1 MTKMLRLILNLNRSM
16 AVCLSFLALIS
27 LGTLLLLLPISNT
40 NREWMNFV
48 DALFTAT
55 SASCVTGLAVVDTGR
70 YFSIFGQIVILLLI
84 QIGGVGIMTLTTVLS
99 IGMGKRV
106 AIRERLLLQESLNQ
120 DEPGSVVRTA
130 RNIIIYTLA
139 VELLFG
145 GLLSYYFYEEAGL
158 GLKAFYWGFW
168 HAVSAF
174 CNAGFDI
181 LGNWTSLCNYRDN
194 LVVNGIFILLITLG
208 GLGVMVISDV
218 ARKRCW
224 RRLTLHSKIALTA
237 SLGLSLGGALVLWL
251 LEGNNPAT
259 LGGLEAPQQFLAS
272 LFQSVSLRTAGFN
285 SIDLSK
291 ARYESL
297 FIMDLLMFVGASPTS
312 TGGGL
317 KTTTFVVLLA
327 TTMALVRNKKDAVL
341 FRRRL
346 SRQCISKATSVFVL
360 AAIYLA
366 LAFFAL
372 LLLNHKVQPFC
383 LVLFEVFSAF
393 GTVGMGVG
401 ITPEWQP
408 LAKLVLI
415 LTMFVG
421 RVGILTF
428 TMSFFDKH
436 TEKVRYPAED
446 VFIG

>member
-1 MTKMLRLILNLNRSM
+1 MNKMLRLILNLNRSM
-16 AVCLSFLALIS
+16 AVCLSFTALIAV
-27 LGTLLLLLPISNT
+27 GTLLLLLPVSNT
-40 NREWMNFV
+40 AGEWMNFT

-55 SASCVTGLAVVDTGR
+55 SAGCVTGLAVVDTGR
-70 YFSIFGQIVILLLI
+70 YFSLFGQIVILLLI

-130 RNIIIYTLA
+130 RNIIVYTLG
-139 VELLFG
+139 VEFFFG
-145 GLLSYYFYEEAGL
+145 ALLSYYFYEEAGL
-158 GLKAFYWGFW
+158 GAKAFYWGFW

-181 LGNWTSLCNYRDN
+181 LGSWTSLTNYRDN
-194 LVVNGIFILLITLG
+194 AVVNLIFILLITLG
-208 GLGVMVISDV
+208 GLGVIVISDV
-218 ARKRCW
+218 ARKRSW
-224 RRLTLHSKIALTA
+224 RRLTLHTKIALTA
-237 SLGLSLGGALVLWL
+237 SACLTFGGALLLWA
-251 LEGNNPAT
+251 LEYDNPAT
-259 LGGLEAPQQFLAS
+259 LGELAAPQQFLAS

-285 SIDLSK
+285 TLDLSQM
-291 ARYESL
+291 RFGSL
-297 FIMDLLMFVGASPTS
+297 FAMEALMFIGASPTS

-327 TTMALVRNKKDAVL
+327 STLALVRNKKDAVL

-346 SRQCISKATSVFVL
+346 SQQSIGKAASVFVL
-360 AAIYLA
+360 AALYLA
-366 LAFFAL
+366 VAFFAL
-372 LLLNHKVQPFC
+372 LLADGNSHPFA
-383 LVLFEVFSAF
+383 LALFEIFSAF

-401 ITPEWQP
+401 ITPEWNTA
-408 LAKLVLI
+408 AKLVLI

-428 TMSFFDKH
+428 IMSFFDKN
-436 TEKVRYPAED
+436 TEKIRYPEED